1 MSLFCN
7 FFQMVRNI
15 ILPSFWS
22 TTPTTKNFRRQ
33 THLGLP
39 HQDGII
45 YNQSVSVP
53 PTMTYIAIGT
63 MLGVVWFT
71 ECPEILLF
79 YYTANFVTRRSSWW
93 DYRGR
98 GFRQWWANF
107 YAIYHPYV
115 PLTHPLWN
123 ISLRLVSGSY
133 WVVCG
138 TGFFTICSA
147 TSLWSNN
154 LQSARYLESGITF
167 LCHFKHS
174 QPRTK

>member
-1 MSLFCN
+1 LPSIGITAVLKELFNAFWGQTTISCLKMSLFCN

-63 MLGVVWFT
+63 MLGVV
-71 ECPEILLF
+71 
-79 YYTANFVTRRSSWW
+79 
-93 DYRGR
+93 
-98 GFRQWWANF
+98 
-107 YAIYHPYV
+107 
-115 PLTHPLWN
+115 
-123 ISLRLVSGSY
+123 
-133 WVVCG
+133 
-138 TGFFTICSA
+138 
-147 TSLWSNN
+147 
-154 LQSARYLESGITF
+154 
-167 LCHFKHS
+167 
-174 QPRTK
+174 